1 MVCPGHLREILLEL
15 TNSNCTFYK
24 KRWRLEQNH
33 ILNVIAWVYNE
44 SIHGNIKWEILL
56 FVKALHVDLFFPPS
70 AFLVQIGTPNIL
82 KTAALAGPW
91 TGRNSVNTVW
101 KNYSNQRDPE
111 RCLLN
116 SFMWSRRGMASSQ
129 LSKRLGKKTK
139 LISFSCQEWF
149 CLAFYSLHHE
159 FNATLPYSATR
170 LSMNTKWASRKETW
184 APMIPVREKG
194 YLHPSKWF
202 AYSREIWGPLYLT

>member
-129 LSKRLGKKTK
+129 LSKRLGKKTIDF
-139 LISFSCQEWF
+139 LQLSGMILPCFLFSAPWIQCHT
-149 CLAFYSLHHE
+149 SLQCDQIEHE
-159 FNATLPYSATR
+159 Y
-170 LSMNTKWASRKETW
+170 
-184 APMIPVREKG
+184 
-194 YLHPSKWF
+194 
-202 AYSREIWGPLYLT
+202 